1 MKSGAST
8 TTNIDDYV
16 QRLGDEN
23 AVVREAAR
31 KELVGLGGDEVI
43 LALIEALTDIRT
55 QVRWEA
61 AKALQALANPV
72 AACALVQALDD
83 ENDGVRWIAAEAL
96 IALKETG
103 LRAVL
108 GGLAVRAGS
117 VTFCHSAHH
126 VLQALKGLSSTVG
139 PVLQALKMSQP
150 AVTTP
155 PVAYEASLELSQFW

>member
-1 MKSGAST
+1 MKSENST
-8 TTNIDDYV
+8 LV
-16 QRLGDEN
+16 QIEDCVRNLGDEN
-23 AVVREAAR
+23 AVVRESAR
-31 KELVGLGGDEVI
+31 MELIALGGDEVVR
-43 LALIEALTDIRT
+43 ALIEALTDYRA

-61 AKALQALANPV
+61 AKALHSLADPV
-72 AACALVQALDD
+72 AADALVQALDD
-83 ENDGVRWIAAEAL
+83 ENDGVRWVAAEAL

-126 VLQALKGLSSTVG
+126 VLQALKGLSSTVA

-155 PVAYEASLELSQFW
+155 PVAYEACLELSHLS